1 MAKLFKALT
10 QVLIIA
16 LLFVIL
22 WTLLKGQTTSGY
34 IGAPVAIQP
43 GAGVAK
49 LPGSLFDIQNSLECT
64 AGPSE
69 KADYYSRGLT
79 PGGLCGGSAYVREQV
94 RDFAI
99 VDGIGGSLLEK

>member
-1 MAKLFKALT
+1 MAKFFKAAT

-22 WTLLKGQTTSGY
+22 WTLLKGQTTSSY
-34 IGAPVAIQP
+34 MGAPVSIQP
-43 GAGVAK
+43 GPAVAK
-49 LPGSLFDIQNSLECT
+49 LPGSVFDIQPSLDCT

-79 PGGLCGGSAYVREQV
+79 PGGLCGGSAYVREQI